1 VRIDAAGRISAWS
14 GVTTQ
19 GQGLETTLA
28 QVAADELGVTPP
40 EVSVVTGDTAGV
52 EHGTG
57 SFASRA
63 AVVGGSAIALA
74 ARDVHAKARRLA
86 AQALGVGEGDLEQR
100 GAAFSDRRRP
110 ERRVT
115 FAELAR
121 VAGAATAALG
131 VEPGLEATRFFQ
143 PTDMAYSSGAHVA
156 VVEIDPLS
164 AGVRI
169 LGYWISHDS
178 GRLINPLIVEGQL
191 HGAVALGIGS
201 ALLEEVAYDE
211 AGQLLA
217 GSYMDYLLPTATD
230 VPTMA
235 IDHLETLSPLN
246 PLGLKGVGES
256 GALPVP
262 AVLASAIEDALG
274 PDGGRVIRMPL
285 GPARLMELL
294 PPSAEGAPGLP

>member
-1 VRIDAAGRISAWS
+1 
-14 GVTTQ
+14 
-19 GQGLETTLA
+19 
-28 QVAADELGVTPP
+28 
-40 EVSVVTGDTAGV
+40 V

-169 LGYWISHDS
+169 LGYWINHDS